1 MRTLDIYTKTS
12 MYNMADPDRHDVIG
26 LQSVR
31 PTAAY
36 EYHYTNVICEFASEY
51 PFINSLHYVYPSN
64 LENKYLTS
72 YLS

>member
-1 MRTLDIYTKTS
+1 MRTLDIYTTTN
-12 MYNMADPDRHDVIG
+12 MYNMSDLNRHDVIG

-31 PTAAY
+31 PAAAH
-36 EYHYTNVICEFASEY
+36 EYYYTNVICEFASEY